1 VPPRSLATLPR
12 RLRRALIQ
20 RTLERHGETGG
31 HVGAEEIGI
40 KDAEYHEYEPSGWRA
55 LSSALRGIEI
65 GPEDSFV
72 DIGCGKGR
80 VLLQATRRPFGRVLG
95 VELSPQLAEQARQL
109 VASAKRRRCG
119 SVEVVVA
126 DVTRWEVPDD
136 VTIAYAY
143 NALSGESLQQ
153 MLDRLADSVQRTPRR
168 LLFIYANPEHE
179 EEVLAHPALEL
190 LERRGRRG
198 WRPEDPRWVSIFK
211 VKGRPRRNT
220 LSSIQPPVA

>member
-1 VPPRSLATLPR
+1 VPLRSLATLPS

-31 HVGAEEIGI
+31 HVTMEELGLEGG
-40 KDAEYHEYEPSGWRA
+40 EYHEYEPSGWRA
-55 LSSALRGIEI
+55 LRSALRGIEI
-65 GPEDSFV
+65 GPDDGFV

-109 VASAKRRRCG
+109 VTGGKRRRCG

-136 VTIAYAY
+136 ITIAYAY

-153 MLDRLADSVQRTPRR
+153 MLDRLADSVQRSPRR
-168 LLFIYANPEHE
+168 LLFVYANPEHE
-179 EEVLAHPALEL
+179 EEVLSHPALEL
-190 LERRGRRG
+190 LERRGRRR
-198 WRPEDPRWVSIFK
+198 WRPEDPRRTSIFK
-211 VKGRPRRNT
+211 VKSRSR
-220 LSSIQPPVA
+220 